1 MWQSAKA
8 PSRSVG
14 RFSRNSKFDV
24 IGCGVIEGVV
34 PPPTNADH
42 ASFGHSLFALLFTGM
57 VFDEGLDGSTGK
69 LQSELTLTA
78 RRKQPVHIQPRQP
91 IQKYQG

>member
-1 MWQSAKA
+1 MPPSA
-8 PSRSVG
+8 
-14 RFSRNSKFDV
+14 
-24 IGCGVIEGVV
+24 
-34 PPPTNADH
+34 NADH

-57 VFDEGLDGSTGK
+57 VFDVGLDRSTGK

>member
-1 MWQSAKA
+1 MPPSA
-8 PSRSVG
+8 
-14 RFSRNSKFDV
+14 
-24 IGCGVIEGVV
+24 
-34 PPPTNADH
+34 NADY
-42 ASFGHSLFALLFTGM
+42 ASIGHSLFALLFTGM
-57 VFDEGLDGSTGK
+57 VFDVGLDGSTGK

>member
-1 MWQSAKA
+1 MCIRDS
-8 PSRSVG
+8 
-14 RFSRNSKFDV
+14 
-24 IGCGVIEGVV
+24 
-34 PPPTNADH
+34 
-42 ASFGHSLFALLFTGM
+42 ALLFTGM
-57 VFDEGLDGSTGK
+57 VFDVGLDGSTGK